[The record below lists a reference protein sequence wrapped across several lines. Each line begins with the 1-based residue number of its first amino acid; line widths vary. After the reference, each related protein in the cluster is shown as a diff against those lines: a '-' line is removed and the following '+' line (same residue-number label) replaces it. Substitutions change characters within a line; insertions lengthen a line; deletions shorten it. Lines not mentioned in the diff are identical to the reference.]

1 MPMVKYK
8 TAKGMKTKHFPYNK
22 MGMEQ
27 AKMMASETGGKLVK
41 TLNSSGK
48 IKTKKENAYG

>member
-22 MGMEQ
+22 TGMEQ